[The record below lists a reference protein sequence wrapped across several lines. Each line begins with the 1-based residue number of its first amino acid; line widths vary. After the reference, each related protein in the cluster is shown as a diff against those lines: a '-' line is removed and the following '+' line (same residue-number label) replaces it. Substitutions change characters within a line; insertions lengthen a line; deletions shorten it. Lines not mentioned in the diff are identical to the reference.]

1 MGISRSERGRPAI
14 AWWRRIWA
22 RVVVLLIKI
31 SPPKELPAS
40 FSTADLPVDL
50 QALYAR
56 VKRSSGLVADTVDG
70 AIADFQHLREV
81 VMGPGAT
88 ADAVDDVTL
97 LADAEEA
104 LREMLRMAPELQ
116 TLVELAGQ
124 RRSDRKGR
132 EATGEA
138 MLAFR
143 DRGRALHDLAS
154 AALQWASSRS
164 AEDLAR
170 MQGCAANI
178 TACELDRRKRTR

>member
-1 MGISRSERGRPAI
+1 MGIRRSERGRPALR
-14 AWWRRIWA
+14 WWRRMWA
-22 RVVVLLIKI
+22 RVVAMLVNI
-31 SPPKELPAS
+31 SSPKQLQASNSAANLP
-40 FSTADLPVDL
+40 DDL
-50 QALYAR
+50 QELYAR
-56 VKRSSGLVADTVDG
+56 VKRTSGLVADTVDG
-70 AIADFQHLREV
+70 AVADFEHLREV

-88 ADAVDDVTL
+88 ADAVDDVNL

-104 LREMLRMAPELQ
+104 LREMLRLAPELQ
-116 TLVELAGQ
+116 TLVHLAGQ

-154 AALQWASSRS
+154 AALRWASSRS

-170 MQGCAANI
+170 MQGCAARVI
-178 TACELDRRKRTR
+178 R